1 MSIMDWVAAN
11 QRLEAPTSMTRG
23 SARHP
28 SSSKIPRWG
37 WRPRQRGSRRRPSSP
52 WAGAILRRAPQA
64 RQEMKAVA
72 PRWEVSLM
80 ASSGWAAL
88 VQWAP
93 SWTHQS

>member
-1 MSIMDWVAAN
+1 MDWVAAN

-23 SARHP
+23 SAWQPP
-28 SSSKIPRWG
+28 SAKIPRWG
-37 WRPRQRGSRRRPSSP
+37 WRPRQRGSRWRPSSP
-52 WAGAILRRAPQA
+52 RAWDIPRRDPQA

-88 VQWAP
+88 GQWAP